1 MEEKKKASEA
11 HMRATAKWEKENYDK
26 VLVRFPKGT
35 KEKITASGAKSV
47 NSFIVEAVQE
57 KSGKEN
63 NGRTGHQAS
72 GRDQRHPRH
81 RGYAGPPAAALW

>member
-35 KEKITASGAKSV
+35 KEKIVKTGCSLNG
-47 NSFIVEAVQE
+47 FIVSAVNE
-57 KSGKEN
+57 KLERKN
-63 NGRTGHQAS
+63 
-72 GRDQRHPRH
+72 
-81 RGYAGPPAAALW
+81 

>member
-35 KEKITASGAKSV
+35 KEQIIAAGAKSV
-47 NSFIVEAVQE
+47 NGFIV
-57 KSGKEN
+57 
-63 NGRTGHQAS
+63 
-72 GRDQRHPRH
+72 
-81 RGYAGPPAAALW
+81 

>member
-35 KEKITASGAKSV
+35 KEKITNTG
-47 NSFIVEAVQE
+47 NSLNGFIVSAVNE
-57 KSGKEN
+57 KLE
-63 NGRTGHQAS
+63 RE
-72 GRDQRHPRH
+72 
-81 RGYAGPPAAALW
+81 

>member
-35 KEKITASGAKSV
+35 KDEILNSGAKSI
-47 NSFIVEAVQE
+47 NSFIVEAVKE
-57 KSGKEN
+57 KLKSN
-63 NGRTGHQAS
+63 
-72 GRDQRHPRH
+72 
-81 RGYAGPPAAALW
+81 